1 MRYTV
6 KLNWCLPDFIHQQ
19 LWQNPDDPSYS
30 NQDNFSLLLIFPLP
44 NKNHHD
50 TSTNILLVLCWDIPW
65 TNGYVLACGPFG
77 SKLSRFTPTFFS
89 TKHEHKK
96 PWDPAKWCLLT
107 VCLFFVSDPFWR
119 GPPSPTKHQ
128 PSSDRSGDPSFALTV
143 SCCETTFVVTSCIR
157 TCGKSFPTHPGGS
170 GSGDPRKEKPRWSKN
185 ASDCLNSSWWI
196 FVS

>member
-6 KLNWCLPDFIHQQ
+6 KLNWCLPDFSHQQ

-107 VCLFFVSDPFWR
+107 VCLFFVSDPFLKGAPIPHKTPAFIQARRPQLCIDGQLLRNDICRDLLHPDLWKVFPH
-119 GPPSPTKHQ
+119 PPWGFRREIQGRKNH
-128 PSSDRSGDPSFALTV
+128 DDPKMPAIV
-143 SCCETTFVVTSCIR
+143 
-157 TCGKSFPTHPGGS
+157 
-170 GSGDPRKEKPRWSKN
+170 
-185 ASDCLNSSWWI
+185 
-196 FVS
+196 